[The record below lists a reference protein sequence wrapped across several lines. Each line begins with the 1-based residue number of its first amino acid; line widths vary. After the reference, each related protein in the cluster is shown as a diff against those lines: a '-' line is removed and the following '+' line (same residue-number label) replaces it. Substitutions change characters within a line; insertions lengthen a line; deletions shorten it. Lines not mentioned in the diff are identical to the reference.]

1 MKIAYGINQV
11 EIKRPTIVT
20 LGIFDGLHLGHQ
32 KIMQLIVERAKA
44 TGLIPTV
51 LTFSPHPRAVLHPQS
66 APPLLHTFEQ
76 KAEGLEILGIEQLV
90 VLEFTRELASISAE
104 DFTRKILCQSLDAK
118 EVYLGQGFAFGRGR
132 EGNFEKLKE
141 FSERFDFF
149 AGEVPEISLRN
160 NRISSSKIRSLL
172 ISGQVNLARRM
183 LGRPY
188 GVEGI
193 VLEGRQLGRQ
203 IQFPTANL
211 MPQNAVLPA
220 NGVYVTLT
228 LINGIWRRSVT
239 NVGIRPTFKDL
250 QDRLVESHI
259 LNFDDDLYGK
269 TLRVRFLHR
278 LRAEKKFAS
287 LDELKKQISLD
298 SKRAEKYFQH
308 QIVGKVLKFV

>member
-1 MKIAYGINQV
+1 MKIAYGINQI

-32 KIMQLIVERAKA
+32 KIMQLVVERAKA
-44 TGLIPTV
+44 TGFVPTV
-51 LTFSPHPRAVLHPQS
+51 LTFSPDPRAVLHPQS

-90 VLEFTRELASISAE
+90 VLEFTCELASISAE
-104 DFTRKILCQSLDAK
+104 DFTRKILYQGLEAK

-141 FSERFDFF
+141 FSHRFDFF
-149 AGEVPEISLRN
+149 ADEVPEISLRTI
-160 NRISSSKIRSLL
+160 RISSSKIRSLL

-228 LINGIWRRSVT
+228 LIEGVWRRSVT

-259 LNFDDDLYGK
+259 LNFDGDLYGK

-298 SKRAEKYFQH
+298 SNRAEKYFQH